1 MFIRKVP
8 HTDSKNGDRYYTYKL
23 VESFRTERGPRQREI
38 LNLGTD
44 FNLPEEHWRD
54 MARRVSEIMSG
65 QERLFDCPEEI
76 ETLARVYARRIIRR
90 RSSHIGEKND
100 SDHLPDYQMV
110 DVNSVEDEDVR
121 EVGAE
126 HVVYKTIRELEL
138 DLKLEELGFSK
149 PRIDVAIG
157 VIAGRLISPGS
168 ERAAHLWLK
177 HISGIDELLEA
188 DFLML
193 PQDRVYKVADILI
206 RYKKAIEEHLS
217 VKERSLFTL
226 KEKTILY
233 DLTNTFFEGSG
244 RYNDKARFGWSEE
257 KRNDCPLITL
267 GLVLD
272 DAGFP
277 KRSQM
282 FEGNMGEP
290 KTLQR
295 MLQGLSSDSISKPV
309 VVMDAGIATGEN
321 IRWLKNHQ
329 YDYLVVL
336 RGKKKSL
343 PENMVTVKEDEE
355 RIVKAALVRHDETG
369 EIRLVCHSTG
379 KQEKERDIRNLFQ
392 QRFDLELQKLQAAL
406 SRKNGTKRY
415 EKVME
420 KIGRLKEKFKRIAHR
435 YDITVEKDEKNRVTA
450 ISWHQKETEDTDGI
464 YWIRTNRGDFKEQ
477 QIWNIF
483 NMLTDV
489 KNAFRCMKSELGLR
503 PVHHQREQRA
513 SSRGHLFVTVLAYHI
528 LHTIRFKLRQK
539 GIHDSWKT
547 IRKALSTHVRVTTS
561 MKRQEGRMIYIRKS
575 SRMEAY
581 HKKIYDA
588 LNLSYQVGRRVKTV
602 V

>member
-8 HTDSKNGDRYYTYKL
+8 HTDPKNGSRYYTYKL

-44 FNLPEEHWRD
+44 FNLPEGQWRD
-54 MARRVSEIMSG
+54 LARRVPEIISG

-90 RSSHIGEKND
+90 RSSLVGEKND
-100 SDHLPDYQMV
+100 SYHLPDYQMV
-110 DVNSVEDEDVR
+110 DVNSIGDEDVR

-126 HVVYKTIRELEL
+126 HVVYETIRELEL
-138 DLKLEELGFSK
+138 NRKFEELGFSK
-149 PRIDVAIG
+149 PRMDVAIG
-157 VIAGRLISPGS
+157 VIAGRLIYPGS
-168 ERAAHLWLK
+168 ERATHLWLK
-177 HISGIDELLEA
+177 HISGIDELLGA
-188 DFLML
+188 DFSTLS
-193 PQDRVYKVADILI
+193 QDQVYKAADMLI
-206 RYKKAIEEHLS
+206 RYKRAVEEHLS

-226 KEKTILY
+226 KEKIVLY

-244 RYNDKARFGWSEE
+244 RYNDKARFGWSKE
-257 KRNDCPLITL
+257 KRNDCPLVTL

-272 DAGFP
+272 DGGFP

-282 FEGNMGEP
+282 FEGNVSEP
-290 KTLQR
+290 KTMQR
-295 MLQGLSSDSISKPV
+295 MIQGLSSNTMFKPV

-321 IRWLKNHQ
+321 IRWLKDHQ

-336 RGKKKSL
+336 RGKKKPL
-343 PENMVTVKEDEE
+343 PENMVTVKEDGD

-369 EIRLVCHSTG
+369 EVELVYHSTG
-379 KQEKERDIRNLFQ
+379 KQEKERGLRNLFQ
-392 QRFDLELQKLQAAL
+392 QRFEFELQKLQAAL

-415 EKVME
+415 EKVIE
-420 KIGRLKEKFKRIAHR
+420 KIGRLKEKFKMIAHR
-435 YDITVEKDEKNRVTA
+435 YDIAMEKDEKNRVTA
-450 ISWHQKETEDTDGI
+450 ITWHQKETEDTDGI
-464 YWIRTNRGDFKEQ
+464 YWIRTNREDFREQ

-489 KNAFRCMKSELGLR
+489 EDAFRCMKSELGLR
-503 PVHHQREQRA
+503 PVHHQREHRVD
-513 SSRGHLFVTVLAYHI
+513 GHLFITVLAYHI

-547 IRKALSTHVRVTTS
+547 LREGLSTHVRVTTLL
-561 MKRQEGRMIYIRKS
+561 KRQDGRVIYIRKS
-575 SRMEAY
+575 SRPEAY

-588 LNLSYQVGRRVKTV
+588 LNLSYQVGRRIKTIV
-602 V
+602 

>member
-54 MARRVSEIMSG
+54 IARRVSEIMSG

-290 KTLQR
+290 KTLQQ

-343 PENMVTVKEDEE
+343 PENMVTVKEDGQ

-379 KQEKERDIRNLFQ
+379 KQE
-392 QRFDLELQKLQAAL
+392 
-406 SRKNGTKRY
+406 
-415 EKVME
+415 
-420 KIGRLKEKFKRIAHR
+420 
-435 YDITVEKDEKNRVTA
+435 
-450 ISWHQKETEDTDGI
+450 KETEDTDGI

-489 KNAFRCMKSELGLR
+489 KDAFRCMKSELGLR
-503 PVHHQREQRA
+503 PVHYQREQRA